1 MLCRKFITLGA
12 EISELS
18 LLCSR
23 GRFAGKPDHLA
34 EYSNVPQLR
43 RVYRIIPV
51 RDRRIVAGLI
61 LIIKIFTQSSCFE
74 KQVHHRGTED
84 TEREF
89 SFFLYREIPIEEK
102 NLSMIRFLIQSP

>member
-1 MLCRKFITLGA
+1 MLCRKLNALGA
-12 EISELS
+12 EIPELS

-23 GRFAGKPDHLA
+23 GQFAGEPDHLA

-61 LIIKIFTQSSCFE
+61 LIITIFTQSSCFE

-89 SFFLYREIPIEEK
+89 SFFLYREIPIEGK